1 MKYINGL
8 DTDKPEETC
17 PKDERVAWDVKPGFE
32 KVRLVTVRRYGGVRI
47 YGEEG
52 GIMDM
57 PIPHFHDKEDSPSDK
72 ERVYGKY
79 RIIDAKTGEEKD
91 GLYFVLKVDAKDADE
106 RRAVFEA
113 LFEYAREQARS
124 GRATYAKE
132 VINYA
137 TGGVAV
143 RRD

>member
-8 DTDKPEETC
+8 DTENIEGTC
-17 PKDERVAWDVKPGFE
+17 PKDERVAWEVKPGFE
-32 KVRLVTVRRYGGVRI
+32 KVRLVTVRRNGGVRL

-57 PIPHFHDKEDSPSDK
+57 PMPHFHDKEENPADK

-79 RIIDAKTGEEKD
+79 RILDANTGAEKD
-91 GLYFVLKVDAKDADE
+91 GLYFVLKVDAKDAGE
-106 RRAVFEA
+106 RKAVFEA
-113 LFEYAREQARS
+113 LFEYAREQARQ
-124 GRATYAKE
+124 GRSSYAMD

-137 TGGVAV
+137 TGGTAE
-143 RRD
+143 RKD